1 MAPCLPG
8 TAVEECDDKTVTGP
22 VRVKV
27 GPVTVTH
34 KGTAVFEERDE
45 EARRVVVVA
54 GGRDARG
61 QDTARSASGTG

>member
-1 MAPCLPG
+1 M
-8 TAVEECDDKTVTGP
+8 EKYDEKTVTGP

-45 EARRVVVVA
+45 EARRVVA
-54 GGRDARG
+54 DGRDARG

>member
-1 MAPCLPG
+1 M
-8 TAVEECDDKTVTGP
+8 EECDDKTVTGP